1 MKSSWSPGL
10 GDVQMMSS
18 LFVKVDCR
26 WEEAAEDGASASP
39 CSGPSRVH
47 FHSPQASICHVP
59 PTWAASP
66 RVGCSWL
73 RLLAAADPDTQTPRH
88 RHRPRERPLPTYPS
102 KPTRKLPPICVIPRS
117 YRPGEFIAHFIR
129 NTSSHYNFCD
139 SVSSAPLTRHQVH
152 SSVYN
157 QLFPTFFTS
166 AVTETIL
173 LYSTLPPPQLLLL
186 TTSSIPPRNQPR

>member
-1 MKSSWSPGL
+1 MDSGGQCLGDHHQRSLHRQSGHEVILEPRS

-39 CSGPSRVH
+39 CSGPSGVH

-66 RVGCSWL
+66 RWAAPGSGSWQL
-73 RLLAAADPDTQTPRH
+73 QTQTPRH
-88 RHRPRERPLPTYPS
+88 RPVRERPLPTYPS

-117 YRPGEFIAHFIR
+117 YRPGEFIAHFTR

-152 SSVYN
+152 SICLVYN
-157 QLFPTFFTS
+157 
-166 AVTETIL
+166 
-173 LYSTLPPPQLLLL
+173 
-186 TTSSIPPRNQPR
+186 